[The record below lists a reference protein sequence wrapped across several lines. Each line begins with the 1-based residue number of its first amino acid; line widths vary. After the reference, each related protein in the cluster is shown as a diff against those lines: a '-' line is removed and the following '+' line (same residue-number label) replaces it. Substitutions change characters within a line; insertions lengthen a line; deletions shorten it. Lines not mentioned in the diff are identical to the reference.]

1 MKLVMRLFTSTLAVI
16 ISAYLLKGITIN
28 STKTALIAAI
38 VLGTLNVFIKPIL
51 VLITLPI
58 NIVTLGLFT
67 LVINVTLVML
77 VSYIVPGFGI
87 TSAWWALLFGLVL
100 SLVSSFLNRL
110 VR

>member
-1 MKLVMRLFTSTLAVI
+1 MRLFTSTLAVI

>member
-67 LVINVTLVML
+67 LVINVALVML
-77 VSYIVPGFGI
+77 ASYIVPGFGI